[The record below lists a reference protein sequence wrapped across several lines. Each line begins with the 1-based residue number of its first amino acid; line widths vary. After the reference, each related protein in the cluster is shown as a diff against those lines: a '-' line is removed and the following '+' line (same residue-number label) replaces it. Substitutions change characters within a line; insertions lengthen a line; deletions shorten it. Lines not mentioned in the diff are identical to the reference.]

1 MRRGRIPTR
10 AAHDLEAEHLTM
22 LISDALAKTIC
33 QQIGLEYYAAIQY
46 AMIASYVERE
56 ALPELTALFR
66 SQAAEELTHG
76 QKFIDYVSEAGGIV
90 EIPAIDKGR
99 ADFASLEDA
108 VQTAL
113 DNELKV
119 TATINSLMDQ
129 AIEEND
135 HLARGFLQWFVD
147 EQLEEV
153 SLQSDLLTVVK
164 RATKDLN
171 YVEQYVS
178 RLPKSVGASAT
189 GA

>member
-1 MRRGRIPTR
+1 
-10 AAHDLEAEHLTM
+10 M

-119 TATINSLMDQ
+119 Q
-129 AIEEND
+129 A
-135 HLARGFLQWFVD
+135 HCARGSGQPAPISNEAANGLAELF
-147 EQLEEV
+147 ENMAH
-153 SLQSDLLTVVK
+153 SS
-164 RATKDLN
+164 RR
-171 YVEQYVS
+171 YV
-178 RLPKSVGASAT
+178 GDDT
-189 GA
+189 T